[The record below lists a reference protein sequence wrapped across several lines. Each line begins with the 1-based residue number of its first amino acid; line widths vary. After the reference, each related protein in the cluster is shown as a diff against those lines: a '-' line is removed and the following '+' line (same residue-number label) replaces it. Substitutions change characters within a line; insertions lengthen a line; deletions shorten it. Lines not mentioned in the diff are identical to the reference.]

1 MVHSAFREKQL
12 YPQLVLLV
20 SPNVVQEKIS
30 VAKLN
35 ATSDIQQCIKSGIE
49 CIGGLSLRSDDA
61 VVIKPNL
68 CCIKPPET
76 GATTDVK
83 VAESLVNYLKNE
95 FGISDISIVESDG
108 SQVLADMA
116 FKLLGYEKLSN
127 KRGVKLV
134 NLSSCPSS
142 VKQFPQNA
150 FLKEVQVPDVL
161 EEADFFI
168 SVPKIKT
175 HMDCLF
181 TCALKNQ
188 FGCNPYP
195 RKAKYHQRLDDT
207 IADLN
212 VLFKP
217 DLVVVDG
224 IVAMEGFRG
233 PTDGLPVRMNTLIFG
248 RDPVAVDH
256 FVAKVMGLNP
266 DNISYLVEAQRRGL
280 GKFSYEVIGP
290 DLREIARKFRA
301 IRPQLSNFYGAFC
314 KY

>member
-1 MVHSAFREKQL
+1 VN
-12 YPQLVLLV
+12 
-20 SPNVVQEKIS
+20 PNIVQEQIS
-30 VAKLN
+30 ISKLN
-35 ATSDIQQCIKSGIE
+35 ATSNIQQRIKSGIE
-49 CIGGLSLRSDDA
+49 SIGGLTLGNDSA

-68 CCIKPPET
+68 CCIKSPET

-83 VAESLVNYLKNE
+83 VVEGLVSYLTDE
-95 FGISDISIVESDG
+95 FGVSDVTIVESDG
-108 SQVLADMA
+108 TQVLADMA
-116 FKLLGYEKLSN
+116 FKLLGYEKLS
-127 KRGVKLV
+127 KKLGVKLV

-142 VKQFPQNA
+142 VKEFPQNA
-150 FLKEVQVPDVL
+150 FLKELQVPDVF
-161 EEADFFI
+161 EKANFFI

-181 TCALKNQ
+181 SCALKNQ

-195 RKAKYHQRLDDT
+195 RKVKYHKRLDDA

-212 VLFKP
+212 VIFKP

-233 PTDGLPVRMNTLIFG
+233 PIDGLPIRLNTLIFG

-256 FVAKVMGLNP
+256 LVAKVMGLNP
-266 DNISYLVEAQRRGL
+266 DHISYLSEAERRGI
-280 GKFSYEVIGP
+280 GKSNYEAVGV
-290 DLREIARKFRA
+290 DLKEIARKFRA
-301 IRPQLSNFYGAFC
+301 IRPRLSNFYGAFC

>member
-1 MVHSAFREKQL
+1 MN
-12 YPQLVLLV
+12 
-20 SPNVVQEKIS
+20 PNIVQEQIS
-30 VAKLN
+30 ISKLN
-35 ATSDIQQCIKSGIE
+35 ATSNIQQRIKSGIE
-49 CIGGLSLRSDDA
+49 SIGGLTLGNDSA

-68 CCIKPPET
+68 CCIKSPET

-83 VAESLVNYLKNE
+83 VVEGLVSYLTDE
-95 FGISDISIVESDG
+95 FGVSDVTIVESDG
-108 SQVLADMA
+108 TQVLADMA
-116 FKLLGYEKLSN
+116 FKLLGYEKLS
-127 KRGVKLV
+127 KKLGVKLV

-142 VKQFPQNA
+142 VKEFPQNA
-150 FLKEVQVPDVL
+150 FLKELQVPDVF
-161 EEADFFI
+161 EKANFFI

-181 TCALKNQ
+181 SCALKNQ

-195 RKAKYHQRLDDT
+195 RKVKYHKRLDDA

-212 VLFKP
+212 VIFKP

-233 PTDGLPVRMNTLIFG
+233 PIDGLPIRLNTLIFG

-256 FVAKVMGLNP
+256 LVAKVMGLNP
-266 DNISYLVEAQRRGL
+266 DHISYLSEAERRGI
-280 GKFSYEVIGP
+280 GKFNYEVVGV
-290 DLREIARKFRA
+290 DLKEIARKFRTV
-301 IRPQLSNFYGAFC
+301 RPRLSNFYGIFC

>member
-1 MVHSAFREKQL
+1 MGHL
-12 YPQLVLLV
+12 
-20 SPNVVQEKIS
+20 
-30 VAKLN
+30 
-35 ATSDIQQCIKSGIE
+35 
-49 CIGGLSLRSDDA
+49 GLSKDSIVL
-61 VVIKPNL
+61 IKPNL

-83 VAESLVNYLKNE
+83 VVEGLVRYLKAE
-95 FGISDISIVESDG
+95 FGISDISIIESDG

-116 FKLLGYEKLSN
+116 FKLLGYEKLSE
-127 KRGVKLV
+127 RLDVKLV

-142 VKQFPQNA
+142 TKSYPQNV
-150 FLKEVQVPDVL
+150 FMKEVQVPDVF
-161 EEADFFI
+161 EKADFFI

-195 RKAKYHQRLDDT
+195 HKVKYHKRLDDV

-212 VLFKP
+212 VVFKP

-233 PTDGLPVRMNTLIFG
+233 PTDGLPIRMNTLIFG

-256 FVAKVMGLNP
+256 LVAKVMGLNP
-266 DNISYLVEAQRRGL
+266 DHISYLSEAERRGI
-280 GKFSYEVIGP
+280 GKSNYEAVGV
-290 DLREIARKFRA
+290 DLKEIARKFRA
-301 IRPQLSNFYGAFC
+301 IRPRLSNFYGAFC

>member
-1 MVHSAFREKQL
+1 
-12 YPQLVLLV
+12 VLPV
-20 SPNVVQEKIS
+20 NPNIVQEQIS
-30 VAKLN
+30 ISKLN
-35 ATSDIQQCIKSGIE
+35 ATSNIQQRIKSGIE
-49 CIGGLSLRSDDA
+49 SIGGLTLGNDSA

-68 CCIKPPET
+68 CCIKSPET

-83 VAESLVNYLKNE
+83 VVEGLVSYLTDE
-95 FGISDISIVESDG
+95 FGVSDVTIVESDG
-108 SQVLADMA
+108 TQVLADMA
-116 FKLLGYEKLSN
+116 FKLLGYEKLS
-127 KRGVKLV
+127 KKLGVKLV

-142 VKQFPQNA
+142 VKEFPQNA
-150 FLKEVQVPDVL
+150 FLKELQVPDVF
-161 EEADFFI
+161 EKANFFI

-181 TCALKNQ
+181 SCALKNQ

-195 RKAKYHQRLDDT
+195 RKVKYHKRLDDA

-212 VLFKP
+212 VIFKP

-233 PTDGLPVRMNTLIFG
+233 PIDGLPIRLNTLIFG

-256 FVAKVMGLNP
+256 LVAKVMGLNP
-266 DNISYLVEAQRRGL
+266 DHISYLSEAERRGI
-280 GKFSYEVIGP
+280 GKFNYEVVGV
-290 DLREIARKFRA
+290 DLKEIARKFRTV
-301 IRPQLSNFYGAFC
+301 RPRLSNFYGIFC